1 MARRKKAQLY
11 DIIQKIVYLYE
22 KEKRDFKTIE
32 SLLRTEGYDISRSS
46 IHRAYK
52 DYSEAAKQYNEW
64 WDKIEILV
72 QQTQSKPTSFM
83 LSSLVAML
91 TQKVL
96 EFTKDIDSFDFEEPE
111 QLIAA
116 VHKLSQMSQSLEKHI
131 TEKLQKAA
139 EKIEEEGKKRNIDPE
154 FLKLIK
160 EEIYGV

>member
-1 MARRKKAQLY
+1 MPKRKKAQLY

-22 KEKRDFKTIE
+22 NEKKDFKTIE
-32 SLLRTEGYDISRSS
+32 SILRTEGYDISKTA
-46 IHRAYK
+46 IYRAYK
-52 DYSEAAKQYNEW
+52 DYSEVAKQYNEW
-64 WDKIEILV
+64 WDKIEVLV
-72 QQTQSKPTSFM
+72 QQTQNKPTSFM

-96 EFTKDIDSFDFEEPE
+96 EFTKDIDRFEFEEPE
-111 QLIAA
+111 QLITA
-116 VHKLSQMSQSLEKHI
+116 VSKLSQMSQSLEKHI

>member
-1 MARRKKAQLY
+1 MPKRKKAQLY

-22 KEKRDFKTIE
+22 NERKDFKTIE
-32 SLLRTEGYDISRSS
+32 SILRTEGYDISKTA
-46 IHRAYK
+46 IYRAYK
-52 DYSEAAKQYNEW
+52 DYSEVAAQYNEW
-64 WDKIEILV
+64 WDKIEVLV
-72 QQTQSKPTSFM
+72 QQTQNKPTSFM

-96 EFTKDIDSFDFEEPE
+96 EFTKDIDRFEFEEPE
-111 QLIAA
+111 QLITA
-116 VHKLSQMSQSLEKHI
+116 VSKLSQMSQSLEKHI